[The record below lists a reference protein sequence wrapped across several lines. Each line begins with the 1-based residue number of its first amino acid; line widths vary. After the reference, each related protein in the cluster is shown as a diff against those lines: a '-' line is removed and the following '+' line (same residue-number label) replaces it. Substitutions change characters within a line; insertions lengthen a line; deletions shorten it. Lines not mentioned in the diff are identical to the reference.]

1 MDKGGGVAVMP
12 PPGGGGLGGGGEPPE
27 EDPEKIARAL
37 ADAAKKGTVDTGGAT
52 GSTDPPYVPTGWA
65 AQALAERWA
74 EKSDRARA
82 EKRPFPA
89 LPNDDVDHDD
99 YVDLETNR

>member
-37 ADAAKKGTVDTGGAT
+37 ADAAKKGTVDVGNWTKHH
-52 GSTDPPYVPTGWA
+52 DPQGWA
-65 AQALAERWA
+65 AQGDA
-74 EKSDRARA
+74 DRARP